1 MSTRLL
7 KWMFIVVDEVLK
19 KELVIIKKDCIE
31 EKVFDTYLEGK
42 TCCKGD
48 TFLKGIP
55 EKRMEDLHTSIKV
68 WKSND
73 QVCEKSLGWRGQVI
87 I

>member
-19 KELVIIKKDCIE
+19 KELVIIKKDYIE

-42 TCCKGD
+42 TCCNGD
-48 TFLKGIP
+48 TFLKRIP
-55 EKRMEDLHTSIKV
+55 EKRI
-68 WKSND
+68 NN
-73 QVCEKSLGWRGQVI
+73 
-87 I
+87 

>member
-42 TCCKGD
+42 TWCKGD
-48 TFLKGIP
+48 TF
-55 EKRMEDLHTSIKV
+55 
-68 WKSND
+68 
-73 QVCEKSLGWRGQVI
+73 
-87 I
+87 

>member
-42 TCCKGD
+42 T
-48 TFLKGIP
+48 
-55 EKRMEDLHTSIKV
+55 
-68 WKSND
+68 
-73 QVCEKSLGWRGQVI
+73 
-87 I
+87 